1 MAGVTGTDALG
12 VRHEQEAQ
20 CGSGLRGAAVTVEVR
35 MKVNG
40 HTVTVDAPGGERLLD
55 TIRERLRLTGTKEG
69 CGVGECGACTVI
81 LNGQAV
87 NSCLVLTAQC
97 DGAEVV
103 TVEGLAEDGEMHA
116 LQRAFIEHGA
126 VQCGFCTPGML
137 MSAKALLDAN
147 PHPDREEIR
156 QAIAGNLCRCTGYE
170 QIVQAIESVAR
181 QAYPSEDR
189 GLRKDHG
196 EGGCEADDG

>member
-1 MAGVTGTDALG
+1 MAGVTEAGEQGGADA
-12 VRHEQEAQ
+12 
-20 CGSGLRGAAVTVEVR
+20 RGATAMVEVC

-40 HTVTVDAPGGERLLD
+40 HAVTMSVPGAERLLD

-81 LNGQAV
+81 LNGRAV

-97 DGAEVV
+97 DGAEIV

-137 MSAKALLDAN
+137 M
-147 PHPDREEIR
+147 
-156 QAIAGNLCRCTGYE
+156 
-170 QIVQAIESVAR
+170 
-181 QAYPSEDR
+181 
-189 GLRKDHG
+189 
-196 EGGCEADDG
+196 

>member
-1 MAGVTGTDALG
+1 MAGVTEAGEQGGADA
-12 VRHEQEAQ
+12 
-20 CGSGLRGAAVTVEVR
+20 RGATAMVEVC

-40 HTVTVDAPGGERLLD
+40 HAVTMSVPGAERLLD

-81 LNGQAV
+81 LNGRAV

-97 DGAEVV
+97 DGAEIV

-137 MSAKALLDAN
+137 MSAKALLDAD
-147 PHPDREEIR
+147 PHPDRDEIR

-181 QAYPSEDR
+181 QAGPSEDR
-189 GLRKDHG
+189 GLRKDHV
-196 EGGCEADDG
+196 EGGCESDGGQGS

>member
-1 MAGVTGTDALG
+1 MAGVTGTGAQG
-12 VRHEQEAQ
+12 AGSKQEA
-20 CGSGLRGAAVTVEVR
+20 GATVEVC

-40 HTVTVDAPGGERLLD
+40 QARAVTVPGGERLLD

-97 DGAEVV
+97 DGAEIV

-137 MSAKALLDAN
+137 MSAKALLDAD
-147 PHPDREEIR
+147 PHPDRDGIR

-181 QAYPSEDR
+181 QADRSEDR
-189 GLRKDHG
+189 GSQRHHV
-196 EGGCEADDG
+196 EGGCEADGGQGS

>member
-1 MAGVTGTDALG
+1 MAGVTETGAQGAGSKREAGT
-12 VRHEQEAQ
+12 
-20 CGSGLRGAAVTVEVR
+20 TVEVC

-40 HTVTVDAPGGERLLD
+40 QARAVTVPGGERLLD

-81 LNGQAV
+81 LNGRAV

-97 DGAEVV
+97 GGAEIV

-137 MSAKALLDAN
+137 MSAKALLDAD
-147 PHPDREEIR
+147 PHPDRDGIR

-181 QAYPSEDR
+181 QADRSEDR
-189 GLRKDHG
+189 GSQTHHV
-196 EGGCEADDG
+196 EGGCEADGGQGS

>member
-1 MAGVTGTDALG
+1 
-12 VRHEQEAQ
+12 
-20 CGSGLRGAAVTVEVR
+20 

-40 HTVTVDAPGGERLLD
+40 QARAVTVPGGERLLD

-81 LNGQAV
+81 LNGRAV

-97 DGAEVV
+97 DGAEIV

-137 MSAKALLDAN
+137 MSAKALLDAD
-147 PHPDREEIR
+147 PHPDRDGIR

-181 QAYPSEDR
+181 QADRSEDR
-189 GLRKDHG
+189 GSQTHHV
-196 EGGCEADDG
+196 EGGCEADGGQGS

>member
-1 MAGVTGTDALG
+1 MAGVTGIDAPG
-12 VRHEQEAQ
+12 A
-20 CGSGLRGAAVTVEVR
+20 RGATTTVKVS
-35 MKVNG
+35 MNVNG
-40 HTVTVDAPGGERLLD
+40 QAMAVDVPGGERLLD
-55 TIRERLRLTGTKEG
+55 TIRERLCLTGTKEG

-81 LNGQAV
+81 VNGRGV

-97 DGAEVV
+97 DGAEIT
-103 TVEGLAEDGEMHA
+103 TVEGLAEDGEMHP

-137 MSAKALLDAN
+137 MSAKALLEAN
-147 PHPDREEIR
+147 PHPGRDEIR

-181 QAYPSEDR
+181 QAGQPEDQ
-189 GLRKDHG
+189 GLLKDHG
-196 EGGCEADDG
+196 EGGCDAHDG